1 MIDKLIKNSYKMS
14 SIRSHLRPR
23 QPPLKV
29 QIGIK
34 KLIIMVEEAK
44 PLEVLEVLEEV
55 KLNKEEQKMVELLV
69 APLLLLYLACQVVF

>member
-23 QPPLKV
+23 QPPPKV

-44 PLEVLEVLEEV
+44 PLEVLEEV
-55 KLNKEEQKMVELLV
+55 KLNKEEQKMVELLA
-69 APLLLLYLACQVVF
+69 APLLPLYLAYQVVF